1 MIKFGIV
8 GLGRIGKVH
17 LLNVQRYCDNAQI
30 VAACP
35 VHSEHLDFLQM
46 QGVTE
51 HFDSF
56 DQMLEHADID
66 AVIIASPTAFHFEH
80 IVKAARAK
88 KHIFCEKPID
98 LNFEKVNEIVSI
110 VEASGIKFMLGFNRR
125 FDPHVMQLKA
135 SIEAGKAGAARILKI
150 SSRDPAPPPIEFVK
164 HSGGLFLDMSIH
176 DFDMSR
182 YLVGGEVK
190 EVIAHGAV
198 FGDVPLQDYDDI
210 DTAVITLVF
219 ENGCMVQIDNS
230 RYNSYGYDQ
239 RIEYFGEKGSIST
252 QNLKENEVLI
262 ADKDGYHTAKARHF
276 FIERYEES
284 YRNIMIDFV
293 NHLDRGSSPT
303 VTANDGLKALKIALA
318 VKQSFKEKRAVQL

>member
-17 LLNVQRYCDNAQI
+17 LLNVQRFCDNAQI

-35 VHSEHLDFLQM
+35 VHSEHLDFLQT

-56 DQMLEHADID
+56 DEMLELADID

-80 IVKAARAK
+80 IVKAARAN

-110 VEASGIKFMLGFNRR
+110 VETSGIKFMLGFNRR

-135 SIEAGKAGAARILKI
+135 SVKAGKAGAARVLKI
-150 SSRDPAPPPIEFVK
+150 SSRDPAPPPVEFVK

-182 YLVGGEVK
+182 YLVGSEVK

-198 FGDVPLQDYDDI
+198 FGDLPLQDYDDI
-210 DTAVITLVF
+210 DTAVITLIF

-262 ADKDGYHTAKARHF
+262 ADKDGYHTARAKHF